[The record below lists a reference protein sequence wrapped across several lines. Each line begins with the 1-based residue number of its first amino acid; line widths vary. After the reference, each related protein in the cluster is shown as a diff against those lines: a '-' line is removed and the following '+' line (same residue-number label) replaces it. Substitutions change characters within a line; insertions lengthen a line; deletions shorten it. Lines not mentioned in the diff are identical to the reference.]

1 MVIEIRIDRLYTE
14 NRARNERCVCVI
26 FSLDVPHRR
35 LCGSKVMS
43 VCVRHSLVEIVQMSE

>member
-26 FSLDVPHRR
+26 FSPGRTAPSPVWFE
-35 LCGSKVMS
+35 GYVS
-43 VCVRHSLVEIVQMSE
+43 VCAS